1 MRHCWTLCEASP
13 LGTTNCIAGVTYDE
27 FEQLF
32 TVHLD
37 RPLTPGVVTTIVYT
51 DSNGTQTRGVF
62 TSHPGNANA
71 DSFTNGFDVAV
82 IIRALDGVPGPFG
95 DYSTEIDHSG
105 TLTAADMLRLID
117 LINGGDDLDPWGE
130 YPWDQLPECDEICCP
145 P

>member
-13 LGTTNCIAGVTYDE
+13 LGTTNCIAGVTDDGFGE
-27 FEQLF
+27 F

-37 RPLTPGVVTTIVYT
+37 RPLTPGVVTTLTYT
-51 DSNGTQTRGVF
+51 DSQGTQTHGVF

-82 IIRALDGVPGPFG
+82 IIGALDGVPGPFG
-95 DYSTEIDHSG
+95 KYSADIDHSG
-105 TLTAADMLRLID
+105 TVTAADMLRLID
-117 LINGGDDLDPWGE
+117 LINGGDELDPWGE
-130 YPWDQLPECDEICCP
+130 DPWSQLPECDEICCP